1 MTSILENT
9 VIDSMFCHWEI
20 KQHRHPMVCN
30 YFIWNQ
36 SLEKINGILAPC
48 YSCTLKTEVS
58 ALWCQCGQG
67 MQGAQ
72 TGHRLAS
79 LVLCSGWETR
89 GQTCWGHLSG
99 RLRLSSSLRLLQLLL
114 QLLPPSTFFS
124 PLSITMIS
132 SRVQTSRN
140 RKQVVWGKL
149 LSSTHSYPEAKGAQK
164 PC

>member
-1 MTSILENT
+1 MTSIPENT
-9 VIDSMFCHWEI
+9 VVGSMFCYWEI
-20 KQHRHPMVCN
+20 KQHRHLMVCN

-36 SLEKINGILAPC
+36 TLEKINGILAPC

-58 ALWCQCGQG
+58 VLWCQCGQG

-72 TGHRLAS
+72 TGRRLAS
-79 LVLCSGWETR
+79 LGLCSGWETR

-99 RLRLSSSLRLLQLLL
+99 RLRLSSPLRLLQLPL
-114 QLLPPSTFFS
+114 QLLPLSTFIS
-124 PLSITMIS
+124 PLSSTMIS
-132 SRVQTSRN
+132 SRVQASRN
-140 RKQVVWGKL
+140 RRQVVCGK